1 MFRMRTLRDV
11 MSEPCDFPRQQMTT
25 VRTGFPMID
34 SPFITMLFFFG
45 TNWFIFN
52 ESLSV
57 SEV

>member
-1 MFRMRTLRDV
+1 MRTLRDV